1 MMARFEPYAF
11 ADSAASESHVFRV
24 EASASDI
31 EEKSSGETS
40 LLAPPWMFTLPVK
53 K

>member
-1 MMARFEPYAF
+1 MVARFELYAF
-11 ADSAASESHVFRV
+11 ADSAASETHVCHV
-24 EASASDI
+24 EASASNI
-31 EEKSSGETS
+31 EEKSSGESS